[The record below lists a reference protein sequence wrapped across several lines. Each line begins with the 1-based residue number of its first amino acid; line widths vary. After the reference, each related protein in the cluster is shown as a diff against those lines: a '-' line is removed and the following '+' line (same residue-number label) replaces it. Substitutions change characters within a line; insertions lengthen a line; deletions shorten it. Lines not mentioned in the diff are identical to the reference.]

1 MKKDLEN
8 LDFKFWSWF
17 PSGIKDP
24 KRINYFLNQRSKLLD
39 REIIKKFEDFNL
51 QEDFSL
57 FAIGGYG
64 NKEIFPSSDIDISIL
79 QINSKIKDYSNLE
92 KFVASLWDFGL
103 KVGHSVRTEQDIK
116 KIVTSDIKEFTSY
129 LSLRP
134 LSANKKSLEIIHKIF
149 EKKEKL
155 FPNNKFFIKKKI
167 EQENRYLS
175 FDSTEFNLEPD
186 LKESPGSLRDFQTA
200 AWILDHCFKIKS
212 HSDITNSNI
221 FNTNEFKQLV
231 DAHNFI
237 KLLRYAINL
246 IQTNSRNRLSF
257 NSQIELAKKAN
268 IKTSKAKQPVEKL
281 MQLYYSNAEK
291 LSIFNETIF
300 DLYEEKNPLRVK
312 RDYGEFFIK
321 NNRIGLKNEDL
332 KNNKHLIFKIFIKL
346 GQRKDITNIDTRTS
360 KILRENIL
368 LIDKDFKND
377 INFSKQFLEILRSPY
392 NLSSI
397 LKKMKRLGIIQA
409 YIKEFEEVIGQMQF
423 DLFHVYTVDEHTF
436 KVVRNMRQM
445 KINHIDEGFE
455 IETELINRLPK
466 IEILYLAGLFHDL
479 GKGKGGNHSEIGAKT
494 SYKFAKKIGMSMH
507 DSELVSWL
515 VLNHL
520 EMSSISQRKDIYDP
534 STIKDFASLC
544 GNIERLNYLYLLTIN
559 DIRATNP
566 TIWNG
571 WKHEL
576 LRSLFF
582 NTRSRLNKEP
592 ELSFKKIAQDRIKS
606 IVKDLGHG
614 DKNIISDLWK
624 NINENYFGRFS
635 SSQLEWQAQSIIK
648 VKADDDVI
656 ELRQNFES
664 LLEIFI
670 KVKNMNGLFLR
681 LVEIFDSLGVEIIDA
696 DIATTKDQ
704 KIALNT
710 FIASYKYK
718 SKKLTQNDIKDLLS
732 KIHAIFDG
740 TKIIKRMVHDKN
752 SNSHFKNPTKI
763 TESVDE
769 ENRRNIITIE
779 TINSSGLL
787 VKIAEIFKNYE
798 ASIHS
803 AKITTLGEKVED
815 TFFIEDLRTN
825 LISKNKMQSIK
836 KALSEII

>member
-1 MKKDLEN
+1 MKQDLEI
-8 LDFKFWSWF
+8 LDLKFWSWL
-17 PSGIKDP
+17 PKGIKNP
-24 KRINYFLNQRSKLLD
+24 KKINNFLNQRSELLD
-39 REIIKKFEDFNL
+39 QEIIKKFEGFDL
-51 QEDFSL
+51 QKDFSL

-64 NKEIFPSSDIDISIL
+64 NREIFPSSDIDISIL
-79 QINSKIKDYSNLE
+79 QINSKVKSYSNLE

-103 KVGHSVRTEQDIK
+103 KVGHSVRTKQEIK
-116 KIVTSDIKEFTSY
+116 KIITSDVKEFTSY

-134 LSANKKSLEIIHKIF
+134 LSASKESLETMQEIF
-149 EKKEKL
+149 ANREKL
-155 FPNNKFFIKKKI
+155 FSVNRFFIKKKI

-200 AWILDHCFKIKS
+200 GWILDHCFKLKS
-212 HSDITNSNI
+212 HADITNSNI
-221 FNTNEFKQLV
+221 FNSDEFKRIIN
-231 DAHNFI
+231 AHDFI
-237 KLLRYAINL
+237 KLLRYSINL

-268 IKTSKAKQPVEKL
+268 IKETKVKQPVERL

-300 DLYEEKNPLRVK
+300 DIYEEKSFLKVK
-312 RDYGEFFIK
+312 KDYGEFFIK

-332 KNNKHLIFKIFIKL
+332 KNNKHLIFKIFVKI

-360 KILRENIL
+360 KVLKENL
-368 LIDKDFKND
+368 SLIDKDFKNNID
-377 INFSKQFLEILRSPY
+377 FSKQFLEILKSPY

-409 YIKEFEEVIGQMQF
+409 YINEFAEVVGQMQF

-455 IETELINRLPK
+455 IENELINRLPK

-494 SYKFAKKIGMSMH
+494 SYRFAKKIGMSMH

-515 VLNHL
+515 VLHHL

-534 STIKDFASLC
+534 STIKDFAIMC

-571 WKHEL
+571 WKHGL
-576 LRSLFF
+576 LKSLFF
-582 NTRSRLNKEP
+582 NTRSRLNKET
-592 ELSFKKIAQDRIKS
+592 ELSFEKIAKDRIKS
-606 IVKDLGHG
+606 IVKDLGRG
-614 DKNIISDLWK
+614 DKNIINDLWT
-624 NINENYFGRFS
+624 NINESYFGRFS
-635 SSQLEWQAQSIIK
+635 SSQLEWQAQSIVK
-648 VKADDDVI
+648 VQADNDVI
-656 ELRQNFES
+656 ELRQSFES
-664 LLEIFI
+664 LIEIFI
-670 KVKNMNGLFLR
+670 KVRNMNGLFLK
-681 LVEIFDSLGVEIIDA
+681 LVEVFDSLGVEIIDA
-696 DIATTKDQ
+696 DIATTKD
-704 KIALNT
+704 KEIALNT

-718 SKKLTQNDIKDLLS
+718 SMKLTQNDIKDLSS

-740 TKIIKRMVHDKN
+740 SKNLKRMNYKDN
-752 SNSHFKNPTKI
+752 TNSHFKNPTKI
-763 TESVDE
+763 TESIDE
-769 ENRRNIITIE
+769 QNKRNIITLE

-787 VKIAEIFKNYE
+787 VKIAGIFKECE

-825 LISKNKMQSIK
+825 LISKNKMQRIK
-836 KALSEII
+836 KALGEII

>member
-1 MKKDLEN
+1 
-8 LDFKFWSWF
+8 
-17 PSGIKDP
+17 
-24 KRINYFLNQRSKLLD
+24 
-39 REIIKKFEDFNL
+39 
-51 QEDFSL
+51 
-57 FAIGGYG
+57 
-64 NKEIFPSSDIDISIL
+64 
-79 QINSKIKDYSNLE
+79 
-92 KFVASLWDFGL
+92 
-103 KVGHSVRTEQDIK
+103 
-116 KIVTSDIKEFTSY
+116 
-129 LSLRP
+129 
-134 LSANKKSLEIIHKIF
+134 
-149 EKKEKL
+149 
-155 FPNNKFFIKKKI
+155 
-167 EQENRYLS
+167 
-175 FDSTEFNLEPD
+175 
-186 LKESPGSLRDFQTA
+186 
-200 AWILDHCFKIKS
+200 
-212 HSDITNSNI
+212 
-221 FNTNEFKQLV
+221 
-231 DAHNFI
+231 
-237 KLLRYAINL
+237 
-246 IQTNSRNRLSF
+246 
-257 NSQIELAKKAN
+257 
-268 IKTSKAKQPVEKL
+268 
-281 MQLYYSNAEK
+281 
-291 LSIFNETIF
+291 
-300 DLYEEKNPLRVK
+300 
-312 RDYGEFFIK
+312 
-321 NNRIGLKNEDL
+321 
-332 KNNKHLIFKIFIKL
+332 
-346 GQRKDITNIDTRTS
+346 
-360 KILRENIL
+360 
-368 LIDKDFKND
+368 
-377 INFSKQFLEILRSPY
+377 
-392 NLSSI
+392 
-397 LKKMKRLGIIQA
+397 MKRLGIIQA

-445 KINHIDEGFE
+445 KINHIDDGFE

-466 IEILYLAGLFHDL
+466 IEILYLAGLYHDL

-534 STIKDFASLC
+534 ATIKDFANIC

-571 WKHEL
+571 WKHGL

-582 NTRSRLNKEP
+582 NTRSKLNKEP

-606 IVKDLGHG
+606 IVRDLGHG

-624 NINENYFGRFS
+624 NISENYFGRFS

-648 VKADDDVI
+648 VQADDDVI
-656 ELRQNFES
+656 ALRQNFES
-664 LLEIFI
+664 LIEIFI

-696 DIATTKDQ
+696 DIATTKDK

-710 FIASYKYK
+710 FVASYKYK
-718 SKKLTQNDIKDLLS
+718 SIKLTQNDIKDLSS

-740 TKIIKRMVHDKN
+740 TKIIKRIVHNKN
-752 SNSHFKNPTKI
+752 GDSYFKNPTKI

-769 ENRRNIITIE
+769 ENKRNILTIE

-825 LISKNKMQSIK
+825 LISKNKMQKIK
-836 KALSEII
+836 KALAEII

>member
-1 MKKDLEN
+1 M
-8 LDFKFWSWF
+8 
-17 PSGIKDP
+17 
-24 KRINYFLNQRSKLLD
+24 Q
-39 REIIKKFEDFNL
+39 
-51 QEDFSL
+51 
-57 FAIGGYG
+57 
-64 NKEIFPSSDIDISIL
+64 
-79 QINSKIKDYSNLE
+79 
-92 KFVASLWDFGL
+92 
-103 KVGHSVRTEQDIK
+103 
-116 KIVTSDIKEFTSY
+116 
-129 LSLRP
+129 
-134 LSANKKSLEIIHKIF
+134 KIF
-149 EKKEKL
+149 TKKEKL
-155 FPNNKFFIKKKI
+155 FPINKFFLKKKI

-212 HSDITNSNI
+212 YSDITNSNI
-221 FNTNEFKQLV
+221 YNVHEFKQLIH
-231 DAHNFI
+231 AHDFI
-237 KLLRYAINL
+237 KLLRYSINL

-268 IKTSKAKQPVEKL
+268 IKESKVKQPVEKL

-300 DLYEEKNPLRVK
+300 DLYEEKSFLKVK

-321 NNRIGLKNEDL
+321 NNRIGLKEVDL
-332 KNNKHLIFKIFIKL
+332 KKNKHLIFQIFIKL
-346 GQRKDITNIDTRTS
+346 GQRKDITNIDTKTS
-360 KILRENIL
+360 KILRENIF

-377 INFSKQFLEILRSPY
+377 INYSKQFLEILRSPY

-445 KINHIDEGFE
+445 KINHIDDGFE

-534 STIKDFASLC
+534 ATIKDFANIC

-571 WKHEL
+571 WKHGL

-582 NTRSRLNKEP
+582 NTRSKLNKEP

-606 IVKDLGHG
+606 IVRDLGHG

-624 NINENYFGRFS
+624 NISENYFGRFS

-648 VKADDDVI
+648 VQADDDVI
-656 ELRQNFES
+656 ALRQNFES
-664 LLEIFI
+664 LIEIFI

-696 DIATTKDQ
+696 DIATTKDK

-710 FIASYKYK
+710 FVASYKYK
-718 SKKLTQNDIKDLLS
+718 SIKLTQNDIKDLSS

-740 TKIIKRMVHDKN
+740 TKIIKRIVHNKN
-752 SNSHFKNPTKI
+752 GNSHFKNPTKI
-763 TESVDE
+763 TESVDV
-769 ENRRNIITIE
+769 ENKRNILTIE

-825 LISKNKMQSIK
+825 LISKNKMQKIK
-836 KALSEII
+836 KALAEII

>member
-51 QEDFSL
+51 QADFSL

-268 IKTSKAKQPVEKL
+268 IKISKAKQPVEKL

-479 GKGKGGNHSEIGAKT
+479 GKESRNPGTFAANCLLARKLIEKDVKFVQLYHQGWDQHNDLPNAIKVQCKDTDQPTAGLITDLKQRGLLEDTLVIWGGEFGRGSYSQGTLTKDNYGRDHHPKCFTIFMTGAGIKKGITLGSTDDFGYNIKERPVHIHDFQAT
-494 SYKFAKKIGMSMH
+494 IMH
-507 DSELVSWL
+507 LLGID
-515 VLNHL
+515 H
-520 EMSSISQRKDIYDP
+520 
-534 STIKDFASLC
+534 
-544 GNIERLNYLYLLTIN
+544 ERLTFKHQGRRYRLT
-559 DIRATNP
+559 DVH
-566 TIWNG
+566 G
-571 WKHEL
+571 KVV
-576 LRSLFF
+576 
-582 NTRSRLNKEP
+582 KEI
-592 ELSFKKIAQDRIKS
+592 LS
-606 IVKDLGHG
+606 
-614 DKNIISDLWK
+614 
-624 NINENYFGRFS
+624 
-635 SSQLEWQAQSIIK
+635 
-648 VKADDDVI
+648 
-656 ELRQNFES
+656 
-664 LLEIFI
+664 
-670 KVKNMNGLFLR
+670 
-681 LVEIFDSLGVEIIDA
+681 
-696 DIATTKDQ
+696 
-704 KIALNT
+704 
-710 FIASYKYK
+710 
-718 SKKLTQNDIKDLLS
+718 
-732 KIHAIFDG
+732 
-740 TKIIKRMVHDKN
+740 
-752 SNSHFKNPTKI
+752 
-763 TESVDE
+763 
-769 ENRRNIITIE
+769 
-779 TINSSGLL
+779 
-787 VKIAEIFKNYE
+787 
-798 ASIHS
+798 
-803 AKITTLGEKVED
+803 
-815 TFFIEDLRTN
+815 
-825 LISKNKMQSIK
+825 
-836 KALSEII
+836 

>member
-17 PSGIKDP
+17 PSGIKEP
-24 KRINYFLNQRSKLLD
+24 KKINYFLNQRSKLLD
-39 REIIKKFEDFNL
+39 QELIKKFKDFGL
-51 QEDFSL
+51 QKDFSL

-64 NKEIFPSSDIDISIL
+64 NREIFPSSDIDISIL
-79 QINSKIKDYSNLE
+79 QTNSKVKDFSNLE

-103 KVGHSVRTEQDIK
+103 KVGHSVRTEQEIK
-116 KIVTSDIKEFTSY
+116 KIITSDIKEFTSY

-134 LSANKKSLEIIHKIF
+134 LSADKRSLGIMQKIF
-149 EKKEKL
+149 TKKEKL
-155 FPNNKFFIKKKI
+155 FPINKFFLKKKI

-212 HSDITNSNI
+212 YSDITNSNI
-221 FNTNEFKQLV
+221 YNAHEFKQLIN
-231 DAHNFI
+231 AHDFI
-237 KLLRYAINL
+237 KLLRYSINL

-257 NSQIELAKKAN
+257 NSQIELARKAN
-268 IKTSKAKQPVEKL
+268 IKESKAKQPVEKL

-300 DLYEEKNPLRVK
+300 DLYEEKSFLKVK

-321 NNRIGLKNEDL
+321 NNRIGLKEEDL
-332 KNNKHLIFKIFIKL
+332 KKNKHLIFQIFIKL
-346 GQRKDITNIDTRTS
+346 GQRKDITNIDTKTS
-360 KILRENIL
+360 KILRENIF
-368 LIDKDFKND
+368 LIDKDFKNN
-377 INFSKQFLEILRSPY
+377 INYSKQFLEILRSPY

-409 YIKEFEEVIGQMQF
+409 YIKEFEEVTGQMQF

-445 KINHIDEGFE
+445 KINHIEEGFE

-466 IEILYLAGLFHDL
+466 IEILYLAGLYHDL

-534 STIKDFASLC
+534 LTIKDFSSLC

-571 WKHEL
+571 WKHGL

-582 NTRSRLNKEP
+582 NTRSKLNKEP

-624 NINENYFGRFS
+624 NISENYFGRFS

-648 VKADDDVI
+648 VQADNDVI
-656 ELRQNFES
+656 ALRQNFES
-664 LLEIFI
+664 LVEIFI
-670 KVKNMNGLFLR
+670 KVKNVNGLFLR
-681 LVEIFDSLGVEIIDA
+681 LVEVFDSLGVEIIDA
-696 DIATTKDQ
+696 DIATTKDK

-710 FIASYKYK
+710 FVASYKYK
-718 SKKLTQNDIKDLLS
+718 SIKLTQNDIKDLLS

-740 TKIIKRMVHDKN
+740 TKIIKRIVHNKN
-752 SNSHFKNPTKI
+752 GDSHFKNPTKI

-769 ENRRNIITIE
+769 ENKRNILTIE
-779 TINSSGLL
+779 TINNSGLL

-825 LISKNKMQSIK
+825 LISKNKMQKIK
-836 KALSEII
+836 KALAEII

>member
-24 KRINYFLNQRSKLLD
+24 KRINYFLNQRSKLLN
-39 REIIKKFEDFNL
+39 REIIKKFEDFSL

-134 LSANKKSLEIIHKIF
+134 LSANKKSLEIMHKIF

-268 IKTSKAKQPVEKL
+268 IKTTKAKQPVEKL

-346 GQRKDITNIDTRTS
+346 GQRKDIANIDTRTS

-752 SNSHFKNPTKI
+752 GNSHFKNPTKI

-825 LISKNKMQSIK
+825 LISRNKMQSIK